1 MRKNV
6 FFWEQNN
13 FSKINRIFFGQSV
26 FRFGKNTLG
35 TTTGEILRK
44 ILTAVLEIWH
54 RLQINIFVSKFKRK
68 FFFLQTS
75 PNGSIRKVN

>member
-26 FRFGKNTLG
+26 FGFGKNTLG
-35 TTTGEILRK
+35 TTTGEILRQ
-44 ILTAVLEIWH
+44 IQSAVPEIWD
-54 RLQINIFVSKFKRK
+54 RLQIKIFVSKFKKKK
-68 FFFLQTS
+68 FFS
-75 PNGSIRKVN
+75 PNVSKWLNSQS